1 MEPERLSN
9 REALLERISSGC
21 HELDGPKAVG
31 VSASLAQLDSPVRI
45 CLVGLGRAGAFH
57 MQSLRFVGA
66 RVAQLVCVVDTNLEL
81 ARRTATEFAA
91 SDCVARATL
100 EEVMADVALA
110 GRVDA
115 IIIASTTDTH
125 YGLCKLALSASKA
138 TFTEKPISH
147 HAEEV
152 DEVICLAK
160 AARAPLPAA
169 AAKRREEGPE
179 ATTQGGCEQVPFL
192 VGYQRRCDR
201 NFRAPRHRAAGG
213 CQEPP
218 NSRPG
223 SLSVGALRD
232 LIADGAL
239 SSEPGIFHDM
249 LSHDFDMIH
258 FLTSEIPDEVFTVG
272 HCYDPAIAALDDV
285 DTVVVTLRY
294 ASGLLATVDSSRVA
308 AYGYDQRVEVFGE
321 RGMLTAQNES
331 RHTVELATAAGM
343 PPPPP
348 PPPGM
353 TEGVADPMSEHA
365 LLGAVARAAERSWRE
380 GRNVKLAE
388 VA

>member
-1 MEPERLSN
+1 MEAERLSN

-160 AARAPLPAA
+160 AAR
-169 AAKRREEGPE
+169 
-179 ATTQGGCEQVPFL
+179 VPFL

-201 NFRAPRHRAAGG
+201 NFRA
-213 CQEPP
+213 
-218 NSRPG
+218 
-223 SLSVGALRD
+223 LRD

-239 SSEPGIFHDM
+239 SSEPGRHGVRVIKCTSRDNPRPPEEYLRTSGGIFHDM

-331 RHTVELATAAGM
+331 RHTVELATAAGHLRPCTEWSFPERYRHTYTVELTEFLNM
-343 PPPPP
+343 VRNEPPLV
-348 PPPGM
+348 
-353 TEGVADPMSEHA
+353 EEDRLV
-365 LLGAVARAAERSWRE
+365 ERHFLDTS
-380 GRNVKLAE
+380 
-388 VA
+388 